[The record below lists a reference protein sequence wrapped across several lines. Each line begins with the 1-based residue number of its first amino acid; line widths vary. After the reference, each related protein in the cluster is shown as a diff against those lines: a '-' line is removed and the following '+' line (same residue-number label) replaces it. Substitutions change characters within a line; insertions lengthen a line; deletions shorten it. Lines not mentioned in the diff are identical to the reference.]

1 MVYQKT
7 NWTNGMVIS
16 SDALNNLEEGV
27 SDISLNNQEIG
38 FQQVIEK
45 KKNLLQKSSEWIGFG
60 KVSGLSESNNWYS
73 ANVSTS
79 NDGILTSSFNS
90 NSDSVNST
98 VSCKVTGINMV
109 SLYLGYFADGAW
121 SYIWK
126 TGVKAQDDGSVS
138 LSLSFDATYYA
149 AHKNATKFR
158 LLLTNLGST
167 SGFSGTLTID
177 DIVVSETDIEN
188 TEIYDPTL
196 VGVIKN
202 IDGKISQLEENNQK
216 DSLDTVILGDK
227 NGTKRKIQVGADG
240 TLQLIP
246 TVPEHYIVF
255 GNSITVGIAD
265 KPSGYFGMCASSP
278 TKDWAHIFDAEVLAH
293 NASST
298 HTTLDIVP
306 LESATTQTAYDT
318 YFSNIQGALR
328 STTNLIIIQAGD
340 NVNTSDRL
348 NNFKT
353 IFPQF
358 LSSIKTSCPNARVV
372 VVGTWFNSSSVLPV
386 IKPISLKYGSEFI
399 TINDLNTTAN
409 QATIGQTIT
418 YSDGTTSIAPD
429 GWTTHPGDD
438 GHREIAKRIIE
449 NVDF

>member
-1 MVYQKT
+1 MAYQRT

-16 SDALNNLEEGV
+16 SDRLNNLEEGV
-27 SDISLNNQEIG
+27 SDIYLNNQEIG

-45 KKNLLQKSSEWIGFG
+45 KKNLLQKSSEWQAFG
-60 KVSGLSESNNWYS
+60 RSTNPVPKGDWYS
-73 ANVSTS
+73 VDVSTS

-98 VSCKVTGINMV
+98 VSCHVTGINLV
-109 SLYLGYFADGAW
+109 SLYLGYLVNGAW
-121 SYIWK
+121 SYDWK
-126 TGVKAQDDGSVS
+126 TSAKAQDNGSLS

-158 LLLTNLGST
+158 LLLTSLGST

-177 DIVVSETDIEN
+177 DISVSETDIEN
-188 TEIYDPTL
+188 TDIYDPTL

-202 IDGKISQLEENNQK
+202 IGGKISKLEENNQN

-278 TKDWAHIFDAEVLAH
+278 TKDWAHIFDAEVLAY

-348 NNFKT
+348 TNFKT

-358 LSSIKTSCPNARVV
+358 LSSIKTSCPNARVI

-386 IKPISLKYGSEFI
+386 IKPISLKYGAEFI

-429 GWTTHPGDD
+429 GWTTHPGDN

-449 NVDF
+449 NVNF